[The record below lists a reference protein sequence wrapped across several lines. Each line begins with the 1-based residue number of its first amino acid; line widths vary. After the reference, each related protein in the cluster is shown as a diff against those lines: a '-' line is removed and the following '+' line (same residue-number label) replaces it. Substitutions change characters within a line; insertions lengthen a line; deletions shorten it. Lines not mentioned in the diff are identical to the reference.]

1 MKQFTVLFTILGV
14 LAFWAGFQTWSEAGS
29 ASNNASDLPKVY
41 DATGAMQ
48 EAINPKSANVG
59 IAPVY
64 DATGAMLEAQNR
76 PVVAY
81 SNALELQYAQPWL
94 DKANLPIAVTGNAQE
109 QIPFIC
115 SSSSHMFYVCKYGYG
130 LP

>member
-1 MKQFTVLFTILGV
+1 MKRFTVLLTILGV
-14 LAFWAGFQTWSEAGS
+14 LVFSAFFQAWSESRVEAKK
-29 ASNNASDLPKVY
+29 AS
-41 DATGAMQ
+41 
-48 EAINPKSANVG
+48 

-64 DATGAMLEAQNR
+64 DSTGAMLEAQNR

-94 DKANLPIAVTGNAQE
+94 DKANLPFAVTGNTQE

-115 SSSSHMFYVCKYGYG
+115 SSSTDMFYVCKYGYD

>member
-1 MKQFTVLFTILGV
+1 MKQFTALLAVLGV
-14 LAFWAGFQTWSEAGS
+14 LVFSAFFQAWSESRVEAKK
-29 ASNNASDLPKVY
+29 AS
-41 DATGAMQ
+41 
-48 EAINPKSANVG
+48 

-64 DATGAMLEAQNR
+64 DSTGAMLEAQNR

-81 SNALELQYAQPWL
+81 GNALELQYARSWLEAQNKPVVAYGNALELQYAQPWL
-94 DKANLPIAVTGNAQE
+94 DKANLPIAVTGKAQE